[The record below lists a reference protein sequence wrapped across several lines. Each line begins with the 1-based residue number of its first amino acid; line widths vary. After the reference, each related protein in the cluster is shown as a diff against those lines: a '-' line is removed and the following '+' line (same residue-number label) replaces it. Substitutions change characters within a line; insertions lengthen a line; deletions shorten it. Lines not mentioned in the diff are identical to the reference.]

1 MILFKKN
8 HIKFV
13 FYIISDLFL
22 FSGFIGICMAFT
34 DKKDKL
40 GAMIYDQLTPIVSFM
55 IKIFRLMGFDISL
68 GNFNT
73 QYLSFFGL
81 LFLTGM
87 AGNYFFLIKKR

>member
-1 MILFKKN
+1 MFFKKN
-8 HIKFV
+8 HIKSV

-40 GAMIYDQLTPIVSFM
+40 GAMIYDQLTPIVSFI
-55 IKIFRLMGFDISL
+55 IKIFRLMGFNISF

-73 QYLSFFGL
+73 QYLSFFGM
-81 LFLTGM
+81 LFFIGI